1 MGMGEITV
9 IAGQVKGLVRGD
21 EAWRK
26 LVLVAVCAVLLG
38 VVGFGIYTGVNTVVQ
53 GGEYCAN
60 SGATVV
66 VHSGPSGECVGFTD
80 GSFTFDPSLRD
91 IEQKI
96 LAENQQVARQESA
109 DTVSVVYLL
118 PISSAAGSVMS
129 MTDVVEQLRGAY
141 TAQLYADTPHDVD
154 GNSPFVQLLI
164 GNDGYQADQWRSAT
178 TAIEQAVT
186 SQHVVAVAGLGVSL
200 ETTQAAASRLTG
212 ADIPLIGSTITSDT
226 FDSIQH
232 LVRVSTSNAEG
243 ASVAIAFAKA
253 RFTRAILVQDLYGGD
268 RYDQTLKNG
277 FEKFA
282 DAHHQILHVEPY
294 DTTQRDTAGSAAAE
308 AQAEI
313 DVRDQIGLMANNI
326 CSARPA
332 VVLFAGRGSD
342 LGELIGDLGDQH
354 CQATTIISGDDVS
367 NMPLSARTLAALRSD
382 VTLYYAGLAN
392 PKEWDG
398 GTGPGLAEGQQGF
411 QIFGEALQAA
421 FPGTSLTSA
430 GTLASLADGNTM
442 MGYDAT
448 LTTIAAIHLTRQHQ
462 PAPYMVA
469 NALGQIH
476 EDYAVHG
483 ASGLIAFY
491 ITSATGS
498 NPVDKAIPI
507 LRLTLSGTAQFVEL
521 QWPSERP

>member
-1 MGMGEITV
+1 MTV
-9 IAGQVKGLVRGD
+9 IAGLIKGLVRGD

-26 LVLVAVCAVLLG
+26 LVLVAVCAAVVG
-38 VVGFGIYTGVNTVVQ
+38 GVGFGIYTGVNAVVA

-80 GSFTFDPSLRD
+80 GSFPFDPSLRG

-96 LAENQQVARQESA
+96 LAENQQVARQDPS
-109 DTVSVVYLL
+109 DLVSVVYLL

-129 MTDVVEQLRGAY
+129 MTNVAEQLRGAY
-141 TAQLYADTPHDVD
+141 TAQLYADTQHDVD

-164 GNDGYQADQWRSAT
+164 GNDGYQADQWQSAT
-178 TAIEQAVT
+178 TVIEQAVT

-200 ETTQAAASRLTG
+200 GTTQDAASRLTG
-212 ADIPLIGSTITSDT
+212 ADIPVIGSTITSDT
-226 FDSIQH
+226 FDNIRH
-232 LVRVSTSNAEG
+232 LVRVSASNADG
-243 ASVAIAFAKA
+243 AAVAIAFAKA
-253 RFTRAILVQDLYGGD
+253 RFTKAILVQDLYQGD
-268 RYDQTLKNG
+268 SYDQTLKNG

-282 DAHHQILHVEPY
+282 DAHHQILEVEPY

-313 DVRDQIGLMANNI
+313 DVRDQIGLMATNI
-326 CSARPA
+326 CSAPPA

-367 NMPLSARTLAALRSD
+367 DMPLSAPVLAALRSD
-382 VTLYYAGLAN
+382 VTLYYAGLAS
-392 PKEWDG
+392 PEEWNG
-398 GTGPGLAEGQQGF
+398 GTGPGIAEGRQGY
-411 QIFGEALQAA
+411 QIFGGALQAA
-421 FPGTSLTSA
+421 FSGTSLTSA

-448 LTTIAAIHLTRQHQ
+448 LTTIAAIHLTGQQQ

-483 ASGLIAFY
+483 ASGLIAFNT
-491 ITSATGS
+491 TSATGS
-498 NPVDKAIPI
+498 NPVGKAIPV
-507 LRLTLSGTAQFVEL
+507 LRLTSSGSAQFVEL
-521 QWPSERP
+521 HWPSGRP